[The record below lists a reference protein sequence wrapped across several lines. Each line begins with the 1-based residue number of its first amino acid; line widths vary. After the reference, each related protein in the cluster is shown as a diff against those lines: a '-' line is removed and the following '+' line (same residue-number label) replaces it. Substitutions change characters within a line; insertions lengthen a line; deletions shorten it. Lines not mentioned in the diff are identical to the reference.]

1 MLLSARNDYA
11 SGRVR
16 IEQRLVQISTCTL
29 SNSEKLSILVT
40 AIILQRIAWAIL
52 DRQMQFADLSEPS
65 GRAR

>member
-1 MLLSARNDYA
+1 MSARNDYA

-16 IEQRLVQISTCTL
+16 IEQHLVQISTCTL
-29 SNSEKLSILVT
+29 SNSEKLSILIT
-40 AIILQRIAWAIL
+40 AIRLQRIAWAIL